1 MMDNKE
7 ITNRLK
13 RLRNKYK
20 LIIINE
26 DTFEEVVNFKLS
38 RMSVYIGLSS
48 LFVMMIIFTTSLIV
62 FTPIKYYLPGS
73 GYGNVKQIRTLK
85 QLKLKT
91 DSMQLALDQQAVF
104 NDNLK
109 KILSGKPIKLD
120 TNKIKMPKL
129 DNIDE

>member
-26 DTFEEVVNFKLS
+26 DSFEEVVNFKLT

-48 LFVMMIIFTTSLIV
+48 LFVMMIVFTTSLIV

-104 NDNLK
+104 NENLK

-120 TNKIKMPKL
+120 TNKIEMPKL
-129 DNIDE
+129 DNIDD

>member
-1 MMDNKE
+1 MDNKE

-26 DTFEEVVNFKLS
+26 DSFEEVINFKLS

-48 LFVMMIIFTTSLIV
+48 LFVMMIIFTTTLIV

>member
-26 DTFEEVVNFKLS
+26 DSFEEVVNFKLT

-48 LFVMMIIFTTSLIV
+48 LFVMMIVFTTSLIV

-73 GYGNVKQIRTLK
+73 GYGNVKQIKTLK

-120 TNKIKMPKL
+120 TNKIELPKL
-129 DNIDE
+129 DNIDD

>member
-26 DTFEEVVNFKLS
+26 DSFEEVVNFKLS

-48 LFVMMIIFTTSLIV
+48 LFVVMIIFTTSLIV

-73 GYGNVKQIRTLK
+73 GYGNVKQIKTLK

-120 TNKIKMPKL
+120 TNKIELPKL
-129 DNIDE
+129 DNIDD

>member
-1 MMDNKE
+1 MDNKE

-26 DTFEEVVNFKLS
+26 DSFEEVVNFKLS

-129 DNIDE
+129 ENIDE

>member
-1 MMDNKE
+1 MDNKE

>member
-26 DTFEEVVNFKLS
+26 DTFEEVVNFKLT

-91 DSMQLALDQQAVF
+91 DSMQLALGQQAVF

-120 TNKIKMPKL
+120 TNKIELPKL
-129 DNIDE
+129 DNIDD

>member
-7 ITNRLK
+7 ITNRLI

-38 RMSVYIGLSS
+38 RVSVYIGLSS

-62 FTPIKYYLPGS
+62 FTPIKYYLPG
-73 GYGNVKQIRTLK
+73 
-85 QLKLKT
+85 
-91 DSMQLALDQQAVF
+91 
-104 NDNLK
+104 
-109 KILSGKPIKLD
+109 
-120 TNKIKMPKL
+120 
-129 DNIDE
+129 